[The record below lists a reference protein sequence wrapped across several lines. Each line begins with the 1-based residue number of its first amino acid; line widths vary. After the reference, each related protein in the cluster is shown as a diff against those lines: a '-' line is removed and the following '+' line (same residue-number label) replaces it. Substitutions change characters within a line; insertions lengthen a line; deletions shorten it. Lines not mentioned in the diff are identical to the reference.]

1 MAVDKLLALNVDPS
15 AIAQSSKFRD
25 LVEEA
30 IETLR
35 TLLTSEQLS
44 VQERASLALKILE
57 IDQQQATSQKST
69 ANTSNLELLN
79 LSDAWKEWIVE
90 NKLRQVPDTVLIEAM
105 VREGIDVSVATQ
117 AVKTLVAAK
126 DPLLNSETFQNSHNL
141 SDLSS
146 YLTTSGLGDRTS
158 TNNSHTVSQVLQ
170 IENFLTVEENHQLLR
185 YAIEREA
192 AFVPSS
198 TATNAIAYR
207 RSLVLHD
214 FPEFAQLIQ
223 KRIQAVFPKV
233 LEQLQ
238 IPAFLITQIEA
249 QLTAHGDGNYYKVHN
264 DNGSSDAATRELTYV
279 YYFCREPKP
288 FSGRELR
295 IYDSKIEQGR
305 YVKADSYQTIEPR
318 NNSIVFFLSRYMHEV
333 LPTHCPSKAFADSR
347 FTINGWLRR

>member
-1 MAVDKLLALNVDPS
+1 MAVDKLLALNVAPN

-35 TLLTSEQLS
+35 ALLTSEHLS

-69 ANTSNLELLN
+69 ANTSNPEPLN

-90 NKLRQVPDTVLIEAM
+90 NKLRQVPETVLIETM

-117 AVKTLVAAK
+117 AVKTLVATK
-126 DPLLNSETFQNSHNL
+126 NPLINSETFQNSHNL

-146 YLTTSGLGDRTS
+146 CLTTSGLGDRTS
-158 TNNSHTVSQVLQ
+158 TNNSHIVSQVLQ

-207 RSLVLHD
+207 
-214 FPEFAQLIQ
+214 
-223 KRIQAVFPKV
+223 
-233 LEQLQ
+233 
-238 IPAFLITQIEA
+238 
-249 QLTAHGDGNYYKVHN
+249 
-264 DNGSSDAATRELTYV
+264 
-279 YYFCREPKP
+279 
-288 FSGRELR
+288 
-295 IYDSKIEQGR
+295 
-305 YVKADSYQTIEPR
+305 
-318 NNSIVFFLSRYMHEV
+318 
-333 LPTHCPSKAFADSR
+333 
-347 FTINGWLRR
+347 